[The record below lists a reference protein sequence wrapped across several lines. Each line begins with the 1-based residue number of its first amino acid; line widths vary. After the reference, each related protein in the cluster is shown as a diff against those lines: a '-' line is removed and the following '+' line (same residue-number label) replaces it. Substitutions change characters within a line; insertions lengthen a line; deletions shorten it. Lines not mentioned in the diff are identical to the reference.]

1 MTKAE
6 FLLAV
11 AKNAERVTEYAPGGD
26 GTNGK
31 CDCIGLVIGAVRLAG
46 EKWTGTHGSN
56 YAARSRVESLRKIG
70 SVAQLRLGDLVFK
83 GRKPGDAGY
92 SLPGRYQDGGDT
104 TDYYHVGVVTRLSPL
119 QITHCTGVPGGIR
132 RDTALGTWRYAGQL
146 NLIGEDKP
154 MEAMYQA
161 VVRAENGKP
170 VNLREAPSVS
180 AKLIRTI
187 PVGTRVEVLE
197 EYSDSWSRIRYN
209 GADGYMMCSFLL
221 RADGNDEDD
230 TVSVSRKVLQS
241 VYDALRGMLGQGAKH
256 ESD

>member
-56 YAARSRVESLRKIG
+56 YAARSRVESLREIG
-70 SVAQLRLGDLVFK
+70 SVAQLGLGDLVFK

-104 TDYYHVGVVTRLSPL
+104 TDYYHVGVVTRVSPL

-146 NLIGEDKP
+146 NLIGEDKS
-154 MEAMYQA
+154 MEALYQA

-170 VNLREAPSVS
+170 VNLRKEPDKAAALVEKVSVGAAVDVLS
-180 AKLIRTI
+180 ETENGWA
-187 PVGTRVEVLE
+187 RVRAG
-197 EYSDSWSRIRYN
+197 SHT
-209 GADGYMMCSFLL
+209 GYMMQTYLE
-221 RADGNDEDD
+221 RTDETEDE
-230 TVSVSRKVLQS
+230 TGGVL
-241 VYDALRGMLGQGAKH
+241 YRRLMEAREAIEEAMREIRGR
-256 ESD
+256 